1 MGNGSVPTFY
11 WPVQIEF
18 PGVITI
24 DIYAGFTVGLDNVGL
39 GLLGQSGFFDH
50 AKVLFDH
57 TGGTFSIDL

>member
-1 MGNGSVPTFY
+1 
-11 WPVQIEF
+11 VQIEF